1 VDREFRGVRAALA
14 AIAETAT
21 SMGLF
26 IAVIAACVFVA
37 GQAFADSSSGSLAAA
52 SISAVGPKLV
62 QEDVRIPARGGRYHI
77 AATILRPEGAGP
89 FGAVVLNHGVPGSEK
104 ERLAESAA
112 ADFNAAA
119 PVFARRGYV
128 VIMPMRRGFGATGGE
143 FAEDAGP
150 CRKPDYMKGE
160 GEAADD
166 VMAAYDYARALPYV
180 DGSRMILAGQ
190 SAGGIVSMFAAGMR
204 QPKGLVAVLGFAS
217 GRGGNPDIRPG
228 VPCAVEPVAKV
239 FDSLSKTV
247 KVPVLF
253 HYAENDRYFNPA
265 TTKLWFDRFTAAGAQ
280 ADYVMQP
287 AFGKDGHY
295 VFGDLVGV
303 RYWLPAVEKFL
314 AKHSIPFERL
324 DRPAPLFA
332 KLPDLRSES
341 CKNLYRAF
349 LESPAPRAYAVSG
362 DGRCGFAG
370 AMADATNIA
379 LTECRSVASSA
390 CALYAVDGEVVW
402 KDPSSIELKQ
412 AQSKPTSTASAG
424 SR

>member
-1 VDREFRGVRAALA
+1 VGRKLQGIKAAFA
-14 AIAETAT
+14 AVADTAT
-21 SMGLF
+21 SLGIF

-37 GQAFADSSSGSLAAA
+37 GQALADSSSYRFATAEE
-52 SISAVGPKLV
+52 SAIGPRLV
-62 QEDVRIPARGGRYHI
+62 QEDVRIPAGGGHYEI
-77 AATILRPEGAGP
+77 AATILRPEGPGP
-89 FGAVVLNHGVPGSEK
+89 FGAVILNHGVPGSEK
-104 ERLAESAA
+104 ERLTESAA
-112 ADFNAAA
+112 ADFNAPA

-128 VIMPMRRGFGATGGE
+128 VVMPMRRGFGATGGE

-160 GEAADD
+160 GAAADD
-166 VMAAYDYARALPYV
+166 VMAAYDYARTLPYV

-190 SAGGIVSMFAAGMR
+190 SAGGIVSIFAAGMR
-204 QPKGLVAVLGFAS
+204 KPKGLVAVLGFAA

-228 VPCAVEPVAKV
+228 VPCAVESVAQV
-239 FDSLSKTV
+239 FDALSKTV

-280 ADYVMQP
+280 AEYVMQP

-295 VFGDLVGV
+295 VFGELVGV

-314 AKHSIPFERL
+314 AKHDIPFERL
-324 DRPAPLFA
+324 DRPAPILA
-332 KLPDLRSES
+332 KLPDVHSDSCRS
-341 CKNLYRAF
+341 LYRAF

-370 AMADATNIA
+370 AMADAPNVA
-379 LTECRSVASSA
+379 LNECRSVAGSA
-390 CALYAVDGEVVW
+390 CALYAVDSEVVW
-402 KDPSSIELKQ
+402 KEPSIEVKQ
-412 AQSKPTSTASAG
+412 AQAKPTATASTG